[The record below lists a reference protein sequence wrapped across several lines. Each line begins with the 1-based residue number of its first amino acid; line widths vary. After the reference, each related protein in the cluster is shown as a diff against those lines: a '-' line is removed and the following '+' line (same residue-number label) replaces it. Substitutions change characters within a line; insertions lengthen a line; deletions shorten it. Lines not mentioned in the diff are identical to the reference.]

1 MEIKLQFLETN
12 PSINDIKTSS
22 NDIISILILY
32 DSFKIVIP
40 NLEKNISKKEISCI
54 NILNAFKKSTPIKL
68 SLFKNSN
75 LIGLCEFS
83 PFNDIKWIN
92 ISNTSNNQN
101 EYKLFINFK
110 INIKCAITKN
120 NRNIKERKSN
130 NLTPKKKK
138 EKNLQQTSSNNNL
151 IQRKLSPKDNN
162 LIISSNK
169 TNKNYRNKSLSREDD
184 FNLTDLTTPQSVN
197 HNTNFF
203 KSLSPVPALHY
214 NKIAPKANKKRYSNL
229 RMKTPPLKGNKEEK
243 NSSSFLRNNKNNSQ
257 KIIKIEDMEKY
268 KNFFDNNNNEKKKLE
283 EEIIDNNF
291 RRTIKNDDI
300 IINDNN
306 ININNTPYLNNSSYS
321 FSPSDDDISLESNSE
336 LEQIDPCIKVF
347 INAQTDFLIFYT
359 NDYLSSITDDTLSL
373 ETQLMIEKIFDLQ
386 NIFHKQYNILN
397 KKYNQY
403 KISYETYTEK
413 YYGILKKYHRLR
425 EKNKKRDIYQIKYE
439 IKNPKLKKEM
449 MPGMFK
455 KEIKLWNRMIDEGRK
470 SNLKK
475 SLKKQIFKIF
485 IPILTS
491 NKNKLSILQKK
502 FLTTILEKN
511 KINNSVT
518 FSDNN
523 TKNNHH
529 MKNTFSGDL
538 FNTQKLKSLPFEN
551 INSPLNTNREKT
563 KKIYDDRI
571 LKSYKPKKFTKV
583 LKK

>member
-54 NILNAFKKSTPIKL
+54 NILNVLKKSTPIKL
-68 SLFKNSN
+68 SIFKNSN

-455 KEIKLWNRMIDEGRK
+455 KEIKLWNRMIDDNKK

-475 SLKKQIFKIF
+475 SMKKQIFKLF
-485 IPILTS
+485 IPILIS

-502 FLTTILEKN
+502 FLTNIMEKN
-511 KINNSVT
+511 KLNNSVT

-523 TKNNHH
+523 NNHHH

-538 FNTQKLKSLPFEN
+538 FKSQKLKSVPFEN
-551 INSPLNTNREKT
+551 INSPLSTNRNKT
-563 KKIYDDRI
+563 KKIYDDRL
-571 LKSYKPKKFTKV
+571 LKTYKPKKFAKM

>member
-138 EKNLQQTSSNNNL
+138 EKILQQTSSNNNL

>member
-54 NILNAFKKSTPIKL
+54 NILNVLKKSTPIKL
-68 SLFKNSN
+68 SIFKNSN
-75 LIGLCEFS
+75 LIGLCEFN
-83 PFNDIKWIN
+83 PFNDTKWIN
-92 ISNTSNNQN
+92 ISNTSNNLN
-101 EYKLFINFK
+101 ENKLFINFK
-110 INIKCAITKN
+110 INVKCSMIKN
-120 NRNIKERKSN
+120 NRNIKEKKHN
-130 NLTPKKKK
+130 NLTPKNKK
-138 EKNLQQTSSNNNL
+138 EKTLHQTSSNNNL

-169 TNKNYRNKSLSREDD
+169 NNKNNRNKSLSREDEI
-184 FNLTDLTTPQSVN
+184 NLTDLTTPQSVN
-197 HNTNFF
+197 HYSNFF
-203 KSLSPVPALHY
+203 KSQSPVPALHY
-214 NKIAPKANKKRYSNL
+214 NKIAPKINKKRYSNL
-229 RMKTPPLKGNKEEK
+229 RMKTPPLKGKKEEK
-243 NSSSFLRNNKNNSQ
+243 NTSSFLKNNNKNNSQ

-268 KNFFDNNNNEKKKLE
+268 KNFFENNNEKKKLE

-291 RRTIKNDDI
+291 RQTIKNDDI

-306 ININNTPYLNNSSYS
+306 INLNNTPFLNNSSFSY
-321 FSPSDDDISLESNSE
+321 SPSEDDISLESNSD
-336 LEQIDPCIKVF
+336 LEQMDPCIKIF

-359 NDYLSSITDDTLSL
+359 KEYLSSITDDTLSL

-403 KISYETYTEK
+403 KISYETYTER

-425 EKNKKRDIYQIKYE
+425 EKNKKKDICQLRYE
-439 IKNPKLKKEM
+439 VKNPKIKKEM

-455 KEIKLWNRMIDEGRK
+455 KEIKLWNRMIDDNKK

-475 SLKKQIFKIF
+475 SMKKQIFKLF
-485 IPILTS
+485 IPILIS

-502 FLTTILEKN
+502 FLTNIMEKN
-511 KINNSVT
+511 KLNNSVT

-523 TKNNHH
+523 NNHHH

-538 FNTQKLKSLPFEN
+538 FKSQKLKSVPFEN
-551 INSPLNTNREKT
+551 INSPLSTNRNKT
-563 KKIYDDRI
+563 KKIYDDRL
-571 LKSYKPKKFTKV
+571 LKTYKPKKFAKM

>member
-1 MEIKLQFLETN
+1 MI
-12 PSINDIKTSS
+12 
-22 NDIISILILY
+22 
-32 DSFKIVIP
+32 
-40 NLEKNISKKEISCI
+40 
-54 NILNAFKKSTPIKL
+54 
-68 SLFKNSN
+68 
-75 LIGLCEFS
+75 
-83 PFNDIKWIN
+83 
-92 ISNTSNNQN
+92 
-101 EYKLFINFK
+101 
-110 INIKCAITKN
+110 KN
-120 NRNIKERKSN
+120 NRNIKEKKTN
-130 NLTPKKKK
+130 NLTS
-138 EKNLQQTSSNNNL
+138 KNKIGKSLPQTSSNNNL

-169 TNKNYRNKSLSREDD
+169 YNKNYRNKSLSREDD
-184 FNLTDLTTPQSVN
+184 FNLTDLTTPQSVT

-203 KSLSPVPALHY
+203 KSQSPVPALHY
-214 NKIAPKANKKRYSNL
+214 NKIAPKINKKRYSNL

-502 FLTTILEKN
+502 FLTSILEKN

>member
-32 DSFKIVIP
+32 ESFKIVIP

-54 NILNAFKKSTPIKL
+54 NILNVFKKSIPIKL
-68 SLFKNSN
+68 SFFKNSN
-75 LIGLCEFS
+75 LIGLCEFY
-83 PFNDIKWIN
+83 PFNDTKWIN
-92 ISNTSNNQN
+92 ISNISNNQN

-110 INIKCAITKN
+110 INIKCAMIKN
-120 NRNIKERKSN
+120 NRNIKEKKTN
-130 NLTPKKKK
+130 NLTS
-138 EKNLQQTSSNNNL
+138 KNKIGKSLPQTSSNNNL

-169 TNKNYRNKSLSREDD
+169 YNKNYRNKSLSREDD
-184 FNLTDLTTPQSVN
+184 FNLTDLTTPQSVT

-203 KSLSPVPALHY
+203 KSQSPVPALHY
-214 NKIAPKANKKRYSNL
+214 NKIAPKINKKRYSNL

-243 NSSSFLRNNKNNSQ
+243 NSSSFLKNNKNNSQ

-268 KNFFDNNNNEKKKLE
+268 KHFFENNNEKKKLE

-291 RRTIKNDDI
+291 RKTIKNDDI

-306 ININNTPYLNNSSYS
+306 INLNNTPFLNNSSFSY
-321 FSPSDDDISLESNSE
+321 SPSEDDISLESNSD
-336 LEQIDPCIKVF
+336 LEQIDPCTKVF

-359 NDYLSSITDDTLSL
+359 KEYLSSITDDTLSL

-397 KKYNQY
+397 KKYNEY
-403 KISYETYTEK
+403 KMSYETYTER

-425 EKNKKRDIYQIKYE
+425 EKNKKRDIGQMKYE
-439 IKNPKLKKEM
+439 IKNPKIKKEM
-449 MPGMFK
+449 MPGMFL
-455 KEIKLWNRMIDEGRK
+455 KEIKLWNRMIDDNKK

-475 SLKKQIFKIF
+475 SKKKQIFKLF

-502 FLTTILEKN
+502 FLNNIIEKN
-511 KINNSVT
+511 KLINSVT
-518 FSDNN
+518 FSDKNN
-523 TKNNHH
+523 NNNHH

-538 FNTQKLKSLPFEN
+538 FNTQKLKSVPFEN
-551 INSPLNTNREKT
+551 INSPLSTNRNKT
-563 KKIYDDRI
+563 KKIYDDRL
-571 LKSYKPKKFTKV
+571 LKTYKPKKFTKM

>member
-54 NILNAFKKSTPIKL
+54 NILNVLKKSTPIKL
-68 SLFKNSN
+68 SIFKNSN
-75 LIGLCEFS
+75 LIGLCEFN
-83 PFNDIKWIN
+83 PFNDTKWIN
-92 ISNTSNNQN
+92 ISNTSNNLN
-101 EYKLFINFK
+101 ENKLFINFK
-110 INIKCAITKN
+110 INVKCSMIKN
-120 NRNIKERKSN
+120 NRNIKEKKHN
-130 NLTPKKKK
+130 NLTPKNKK
-138 EKNLQQTSSNNNL
+138 EKILHQTSSNNNL

-169 TNKNYRNKSLSREDD
+169 NNKNNRNKSLSREDEI
-184 FNLTDLTTPQSVN
+184 NLTDLTTPQSVN
-197 HNTNFF
+197 HYSNFF
-203 KSLSPVPALHY
+203 KSQSPVPALHY
-214 NKIAPKANKKRYSNL
+214 NKIAPKINKKRYSNL
-229 RMKTPPLKGNKEEK
+229 RMKTPPLKGKKEEK
-243 NSSSFLRNNKNNSQ
+243 NTSSFLKNNNKNNSQ

-268 KNFFDNNNNEKKKLE
+268 KNFFENNNEKKKLE

-291 RRTIKNDDI
+291 RQTIKNDDI

-306 ININNTPYLNNSSYS
+306 ININNTPLINNSSFS
-321 FSPSDDDISLESNSE
+321 FSPSDDEISLESNSD
-336 LEQIDPCIKVF
+336 LEQMDPCIKIF
-347 INAQTDFLIFYT
+347 INAQNDFLIFYT
-359 NDYLSSITDDTLSL
+359 KEYLSSITDDTLSL

-403 KISYETYTEK
+403 KISYETYTER

-425 EKNKKRDIYQIKYE
+425 EKNKKKDICQLRYE
-439 IKNPKLKKEM
+439 VKNPKIKKEM

-455 KEIKLWNRMIDEGRK
+455 KEIKLWNRMIDDNKK

-475 SLKKQIFKIF
+475 SMKKQIFKLF
-485 IPILTS
+485 IPILIS

-502 FLTTILEKN
+502 FLTNIMEKN
-511 KINNSVT
+511 KLNNSVT

-523 TKNNHH
+523 NNHHH

-538 FNTQKLKSLPFEN
+538 FNTQKLKSVPFEN
-551 INSPLNTNREKT
+551 INSPLSTNRNKT
-563 KKIYDDRI
+563 KKIYDDRL
-571 LKSYKPKKFTKV
+571 LKTYKPKKFTKM

>member
-68 SLFKNSN
+68 SIFKNSN
-75 LIGLCEFS
+75 LIGLCEFN
-83 PFNDIKWIN
+83 PFNDTKWIN
-92 ISNTSNNQN
+92 ISNTSNNLN
-101 EYKLFINFK
+101 ENKLFINFK
-110 INIKCAITKN
+110 NNVKCSMIKN
-120 NRNIKERKSN
+120 NRNIKEKKHN
-130 NLTPKKKK
+130 NLTPKNKK
-138 EKNLQQTSSNNNL
+138 EKTLHQTSSNNNL

-169 TNKNYRNKSLSREDD
+169 NNKNNRNKSLSREDEI
-184 FNLTDLTTPQSVN
+184 NLTDLTTPQSVN
-197 HNTNFF
+197 HYSNFF
-203 KSLSPVPALHY
+203 KSQSPVPALHY
-214 NKIAPKANKKRYSNL
+214 NKIAPKINKKRYSNL
-229 RMKTPPLKGNKEEK
+229 RMKTPPLKGKKEEK
-243 NSSSFLRNNKNNSQ
+243 NTSSFLKNNNKNNSQ

-268 KNFFDNNNNEKKKLE
+268 KNFFENNNEKKKLE

-291 RRTIKNDDI
+291 RQTIKNDDI

-306 ININNTPYLNNSSYS
+306 ININNTPLINNSSFS
-321 FSPSDDDISLESNSE
+321 FSPSDDEISLESNSD
-336 LEQIDPCIKVF
+336 LEQMDPCIKIF

-359 NDYLSSITDDTLSL
+359 KEYLSSITDDTLSL

-403 KISYETYTEK
+403 KISYETYTER

-425 EKNKKRDIYQIKYE
+425 EKNKKKDICQLRYE
-439 IKNPKLKKEM
+439 VKNPKIKKEM

-455 KEIKLWNRMIDEGRK
+455 KEIKLWNRMIDDNKK

-475 SLKKQIFKIF
+475 SMKKQIFKLF
-485 IPILTS
+485 IPILIS

-502 FLTTILEKN
+502 FLTNIMEKN
-511 KINNSVT
+511 KLNNSVT

-523 TKNNHH
+523 NNHHH

-538 FNTQKLKSLPFEN
+538 FKSQKLKSVPFEN
-551 INSPLNTNREKT
+551 INSPLSTNRNKT
-563 KKIYDDRI
+563 KKIYDDRL
-571 LKSYKPKKFTKV
+571 LKTYKPKKFAKM